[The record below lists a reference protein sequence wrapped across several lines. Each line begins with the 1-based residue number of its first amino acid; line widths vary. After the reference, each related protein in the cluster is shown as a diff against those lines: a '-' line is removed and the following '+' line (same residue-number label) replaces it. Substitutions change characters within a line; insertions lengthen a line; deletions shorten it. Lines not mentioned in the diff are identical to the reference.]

1 MYSVHSLSSRLV
13 ISGTPYVL
21 EPHTTLSN
29 DNSRVIVQIIQARGF
44 QLHSL
49 LNAGFDLVKND
60 TNSAKQARLS
70 MRNSILFEKEPVNV
84 TTLLK
89 LREKNMCHVAAA
101 KVKGS
106 KNARVCSSQVMKKN
120 DNA

>member
-1 MYSVHSLSSRLV
+1 
-13 ISGTPYVL
+13 
-21 EPHTTLSN
+21 
-29 DNSRVIVQIIQARGF
+29 
-44 QLHSL
+44 

-60 TNSAKQARLS
+60 TKFAKQARLS
-70 MRNSILFEKEPVNV
+70 MKNSMVFEKEPVNV

-89 LREKNMCHVAAA
+89 LREKNMRHVAAA

-106 KNARVCSSQVMKKN
+106 KNARVWHSEVMKKN